1 MFLPND
7 IFRDDSTGRRVAVRC
22 STLQSV
28 AVFGHSDDVLFEGM
42 FEFLP
47 NGIPGDDSAG
57 R

>member
-1 MFLPND
+1 VFLPND
-7 IFRDDSTGRRVAVRC
+7 IFRDDSTGRRVAVRG